1 MTTDFFHKNFP
12 LLRGLI
18 STLIFI
24 ILFSC
29 QNESEKESSSTIPD
43 SNYLSNV
50 QTGDSLKNI
59 GLYADAKKNYE
70 IAYNKAKSKGDE
82 EQLVNMLIKMADINR
97 LLGNVAL
104 AFENIKDA
112 ESLIDDAVS
121 PASKLS
127 LADVLQKKGL
137 LLNDQGYFD
146 SAIIALNSSIE
157 YRSQVVGYQ
166 DSTQSITYNTLGISY
181 FYKSQY
187 DSALKYY
194 EKAYNYAL
202 LRKLP
207 QDADLAMYLQNIG
220 IINAQKGEYD
230 KAEEALTTSLKI
242 YEKVLKNDDPEL
254 SMINLNVGRLKAI
267 LNKDLEALSYYN
279 KAEEIL
285 IISSPS
291 HPNFGYIYKNK
302 GQTYVHLADY
312 EKALIYFN
320 KALSLAESSMEAH
333 HPNILSLNMNIG
345 YVYEQKKD
353 YENAL
358 KYYLASLPEEED
370 SEASIK
376 TYANLASLNNSL
388 NNIKEADEYYRKAID
403 LSIKYLGREHPET
416 GLLYTRYGY
425 FLLFD
430 PVNNSELE
438 YFNKAL
444 AISIKNFGEKS
455 REVSNNYMH
464 IGSYY
469 YTQNKID
476 QSLKNYQKAI
486 IAIIPDFNNPDI
498 YSNPE
503 IENSDA
509 DRYLVNALNGKA
521 EALRMLGTGMDLR
534 HSLETYKLSIK
545 VIDNLRSAY
554 QDEESKLLIS
564 DLSNSTFQKTVDVGI
579 KIYKATNDF
588 NYLSEAFRYADKS
601 KSAVLIRSIHEVESQ
616 HFTHIPKNIL
626 DLEKKLKLNVST
638 FRRLIYEQRQKS
650 QPNENM
656 IKSWESKVFE
666 NTVRIDSL
674 ANILEKE
681 HPDYYKLKYTEPS
694 INVAEIQKSLDNDR
708 VLLEYMISDSI
719 LNIFA
724 ISQKSMDVFTVF
736 IDSSFHK
743 DIQAVVSATSNNSM
757 FSATEKDFKSYAIA
771 ASRLYD
777 LLMRPVTK
785 SYNQKKITII
795 PDGEMGYLSFD
806 LLLTGFPDTTMMDF
820 RKLPYLINEK
830 IISYSTSAI
839 LQFSDFRKRE
849 RKATKNF
856 LAMAPS
862 YENLTS
868 SKEPVSFTDEN
879 GEKTYLLPIPGVE
892 NEIKGINKSV
902 SLRKI
907 SGQDATERRFKEE
920 AGQYNVLHLAMHTL
934 INNNQPMLSKLV
946 FSQNN
951 DTLEDGLLNT
961 YELFSMDLNA
971 GLAVLSACNTGSG
984 KLLEGEGIMNLAR
997 GFIYAGVP
1005 AIVMTM
1011 WSVDDQSSAE
1021 IVKSFYKYLRNGMP
1035 KDEALRQAKL
1045 DLLAQGDLLRSHP
1058 FYWAAYINVG
1068 DNSPMHFRNILLTR
1082 FLYGFSSLLI
1092 IGALLFLFN
1101 KKRKRKL
1108 MIAKQL
1114 A

>member
-1 MTTDFFHKNFP
+1 MTANFFHKNFP
-12 LLRGLI
+12 LLRGLM
-18 STLIFI
+18 STLII
-24 ILFSC
+24 ITLFSC
-29 QNESEKESSSTIPD
+29 QNKSEEVSDKDLTSSDYNSVIK
-43 SNYLSNV
+43 
-50 QTGDSLKNI
+50 TGDSLFSV
-59 GLYADAKKNYE
+59 GLFDQSNAFYKKALEHARDSLTFEERVILMLKISENYR
-70 IAYNKAKSKGDE
+70 
-82 EQLVNMLIKMADINR
+82 V
-97 LLGNVAL
+97 LGNTNEAL
-104 AFENIKDA
+104 EIVNDLEVNFKTDQDLSHNLYGDA
-112 ESLIDDAVS
+112 LH
-121 PASKLS
+121 
-127 LADVLQKKGL
+127 KKGL
-137 LLNDQGYFD
+137 ILNDQGYFD
-146 SAIIALNSSIE
+146 SAIISLSESIREKTVLNGQLDTTQAL
-157 YRSQVVGYQ
+157 
-166 DSTQSITYNTLGISY
+166 TYNALGVSY
-181 FYKSQY
+181 FYKADY
-187 DSALKYY
+187 DNSLKNYV
-194 EKAYNYAL
+194 KAYELLL
-202 LRKLP
+202 LRKYP
-207 QDADLAMYLQNIG
+207 EDEDLAMVLQNIG

-230 KAEEALTTSLKI
+230 KAEEAFTTSLSV
-242 YEKVLKNDDPEL
+242 YENLLSPDDPEL
-254 SMINLNVGRLKAI
+254 SKIILNVGRLKAI
-267 LNKDLEALSYYN
+267 MNKDKEALSLYN
-279 KAEEIL
+279 QAEEIL
-285 IISSPS
+285 LKTSSDNPF
-291 HPNFGYIYKNK
+291 FGYIYKNK

-320 KALSLAESSMEAH
+320 KALSLAETSMGAH

-601 KSAVLIRSIHEVESQ
+601 KSAVLIRSIHDVESQ
-616 HFTHIPKNIL
+616 HFTHIPENIL
-626 DLEKKLKLNVST
+626 TLEKKLKLNVST
-638 FRRLIYEQRQKS
+638 FRRLIYEEKQNS

-694 INVAEIQKSLDNDR
+694 INVADIQKSLDNDR

-868 SKEPVSFTDEN
+868 SKEPVSYTDEN

-907 SGQDATERRFKEE
+907 SGQEATERRFKEE

-1005 AIVMTM
+1005 AI
-1011 WSVDDQSSAE
+1011 VDDQSSAE